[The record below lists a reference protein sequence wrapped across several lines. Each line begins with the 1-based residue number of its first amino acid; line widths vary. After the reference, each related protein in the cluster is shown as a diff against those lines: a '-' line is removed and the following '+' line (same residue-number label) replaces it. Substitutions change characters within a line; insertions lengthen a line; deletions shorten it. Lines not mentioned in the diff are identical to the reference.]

1 MAAVGTNAVDVLMR
15 DHRLVE
21 QLFLQ
26 LDAALAGHDH
36 AEQRELADQILTALS
51 VHTAIEEEVLYPA
64 ARGVPDAAGLVD
76 RSLADHEELEA
87 LLAGLDGRQPGDPGF
102 EEGFRRAGDLVAEHV
117 GEEEGELFPT
127 LRRSMPDDELVAL
140 GDRLAEVRAAVPG
153 RPRRASPVAAV
164 ADAASSIVDKARDAF
179 RSITG

>member
-1 MAAVGTNAVDVLMR
+1 MAASGIDAVDLLMR

-26 LDAALAGHDH
+26 LEAALAADDH
-36 AEQRELADQILTALS
+36 AEQRELADRILTALS
-51 VHTAIEEEVLYPA
+51 VHAAVEEEVLYPA

-76 RSLADHEELEA
+76 RSLAEHAELEA
-87 LLAGLDGRQPGDPGF
+87 LLAGLDGRQPGDAGF
-102 EEGFRRAGDLVAEHV
+102 EEGFGHARDLFARHV

-127 LRRSMPDDELVAL
+127 LRRSVPDDELVAL
-140 GDRLAEVRAAVPG
+140 RDRLADACRRVPG
-153 RPRRASPVAAV
+153 RARPATPVAAV
-164 ADAASSIVDKARDAF
+164 AGAAASIVDKAKDAF